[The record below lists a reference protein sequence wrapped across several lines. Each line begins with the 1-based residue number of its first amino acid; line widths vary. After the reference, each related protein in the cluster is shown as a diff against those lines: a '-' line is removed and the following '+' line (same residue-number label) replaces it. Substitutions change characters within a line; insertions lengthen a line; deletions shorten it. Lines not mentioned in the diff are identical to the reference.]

1 MFSFSAEDYFD
12 PQPSEFDFL
21 ANIVIETGPVHTATT
36 SVPANRNEFY
46 QKETM
51 KGKLIKL
58 VD

>member
-36 SVPANRNEFY
+36 LVPANRNEFH
-46 QKETM
+46 QKETI
-51 KGKLIKL
+51 KGKLS
-58 VD
+58 